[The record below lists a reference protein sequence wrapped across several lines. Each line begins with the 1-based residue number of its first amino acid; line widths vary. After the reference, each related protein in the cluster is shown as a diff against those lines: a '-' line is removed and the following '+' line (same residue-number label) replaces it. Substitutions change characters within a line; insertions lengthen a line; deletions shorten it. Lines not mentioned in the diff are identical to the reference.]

1 MGAGWRWVLARPRG
15 LQRQVLLLAAGVVC
29 ATTMLS
35 ATLSHLRL
43 SEKTRNGAD
52 KQTHALARSAASGSA
67 QYLLTRDFAS
77 LEKVLLDIARFPGVT
92 RIALY
97 RPDGQSVLQVV
108 AGNAGTLGSV
118 SYENSRMSPPAEA
131 RSVEGVDVNGAPQL
145 VAWEPVKEDDP
156 VGWVALTYSLS
167 GEHETLRDLWH
178 ESLIGALAI
187 ALVTF
192 AALFWFMSRALRPL
206 QNAARFARQLATRV
220 GQTLDQDSR
229 SEEVAELTDALNG
242 ASTRLSEQLMALRV
256 SEAQTQA
263 LLQTVPDA
271 IIGLDVNG
279 RMVLANPAAAG
290 VFGMPVSDMLGK
302 PAEILIPDLSSKKLP
317 RLIEE
322 GILVGG
328 RDTRIARI
336 EMEGLRRDGTC
347 FPLELSLGEVKG
359 DAAIKYT
366 CAMRDLSEQR
376 QSEEFLRL
384 FSRALDYSNNGV
396 VISDMMQADEPV
408 VYANPAFSRITGY
421 EPMDAL
427 GKNCRFL
434 QGEDTDQPE
443 IDKLRQAL
451 TDGREIS
458 VTLRNYRKDGTLF
471 WNELS
476 MSPVRN
482 GQDQITHYIGV
493 QTDVTQRIQAE
504 HAIAER
510 SARLDAIFELSPD
523 GFVLFDRQGH
533 IVYTNPAFCEMSGF
547 DAAILAKVPSM
558 EGFDELLRSRCDPS
572 QTYPAIRQEAFG
584 GETGA
589 EILHLVQPA
598 RRILARSVRHHDG
611 AHAETILYFRDITHE
626 SEVDRMKSEFLS
638 TAAHELRTPMASLF
652 GFTELLLRRKYDETR
667 QRDMLE
673 TMHRQAALLINLI
686 NELLDLARIEARQ
699 GKDFNIAPRPIRELI
714 EETLS
719 ALIVKNDPREVEIDA
734 PLIEAEVV
742 VDPDKTRQALTNVLS
757 NAYKYS
763 PRGGAIQLRTRVDDL
778 NGRPMYMIEVE
789 DHGVGLTNEQLGRVF
804 ERFYR
809 ADPSGNIPGTGLGL
823 CLVKE
828 IMELQG
834 GAIQMDSR
842 HGQGTTVRLWLP
854 LLSNPS
860 PAGTKDERAQPVTA
874 N

>member
-1 MGAGWRWVLARPRG
+1 
-15 LQRQVLLLAAGVVC
+15 
-29 ATTMLS
+29 LS

-43 SEKTRNGAD
+43 SEKTRNGVE

-97 RPDGQSVLQVV
+97 RPDGNPVLHVV
-108 AGNAGTLGSV
+108 AGHAGSVGSV
-118 SYENSRMSPPAEA
+118 SYNSSPIPPPAVSRAVEEA
-131 RSVEGVDVNGAPQL
+131 DANGGPQL
-145 VAWEPVKEDDP
+145 VTWEPVKEDDP
-156 VGWVALTYSLS
+156 IGWVALTYSLS
-167 GEHETLRDLWH
+167 GEHETLRELWH
-178 ESLIGALAI
+178 ESLIGALGI
-187 ALVTF
+187 AFFTI
-192 AALFWFMSRALRPL
+192 AALYWFMSRALRPL
-206 QNAARFARQLATRV
+206 QNAARFARQLASRV

-242 ASTRLSEQLMALRV
+242 ASTRLSAQLMALRV

-271 IIGLDVNG
+271 IIGLDVEG
-279 RMVLANPAAAG
+279 RIALANPAAAG
-290 VFGMPVSDMLGK
+290 VFGIPVADLHGK
-302 PAEILIPDLSSKKLP
+302 AAEILIPGLSPEKLP
-317 RLIEE
+317 KLIEE
-322 GILVGG
+322 GIFVGG
-328 RDTRIARI
+328 TETRIARI
-336 EMEGLRRDGTC
+336 EMDGLRRDGTR

-359 DAAIKYT
+359 DAAIQYT

-384 FSRALDYSNNGV
+384 FSRALDCSNNGV
-396 VISDMMQADEPV
+396 VISDMSQTDEPV
-408 VYANPAFSRITGY
+408 VHANPAFLRITGY

-434 QGEDTDQPE
+434 QGNDTDQPE
-443 IDKLRQAL
+443 IGKLRQAL
-451 TDGREIS
+451 TEGREVA
-458 VTLRNYRKDGTLF
+458 VTLRNYRKDGSLF

-523 GFVLFDRQGH
+523 GFVLFNRQGH
-533 IVYTNPAFCEMSGF
+533 LAYTNPAFCDMSG
-547 DAAILAKVPSM
+547 LASKTLGTVKSM
-558 EGFDELLRSRCDPS
+558 RAFDELLRSRCDPS
-572 QTYPAIRQEAFG
+572 QPYPSTSQEA
-584 GETGA
+584 TGIEGVA

-598 RRILARSVRHHDG
+598 RRILARSVRHHDS

-686 NELLDLARIEARQ
+686 NELLDLARIESRQ
-699 GKDFNIAPRPIRELI
+699 GKDFNIAPSPIRELI

-719 ALIVKNDPREVEIDA
+719 ALIIKNDPREVEIDA
-734 PLIEAEVV
+734 PLIDAHVV
-742 VDPDKTRQALTNVLS
+742 VDPEKTRQALTNVLS

-763 PRGGAIQLRTRVDDL
+763 PRGGAIQLRTRVREF
-778 NGRPMYMIEVE
+778 NGRKMYMIEVE
-789 DHGVGLTNEQLGRVF
+789 DHGLGLTPEQLGRVF

-828 IMELQG
+828 IVELQG
-834 GAIQMDSR
+834 GAIEMDSR
-842 HGQGTTVRLWLP
+842 HGEGTTVRLWLP
-854 LLSNPS
+854 LVHSQQDS
-860 PAGTKDERAQPVTA
+860 GRADEQVQPLA
-874 N
+874 IS